1 MRTLL
6 TILVLTLLPT
16 RIDVPPVS
24 PVRVVAP
31 FRAPVDEYAA
41 GHRGVDLAARPGQ
54 LVVSPITGT
63 ITFQGVVAG
72 RAVIVISDGRRSAS
86 LEPVTSSLDE
96 GAFVRAG
103 QNLGTV
109 ANGGHCTLRCVHLGL
124 RLDGRYVNPF
134 GVRARLVP

>member
-1 MRTLL
+1 
-6 TILVLTLLPT
+6 
-16 RIDVPPVS
+16 
-24 PVRVVAP
+24 
-31 FRAPVDEYAA
+31 
-41 GHRGVDLAARPGQ
+41 
-54 LVVSPITGT
+54 VSPITGT

-96 GAFVRAG
+96 GTFVRAG
-103 QNLGTV
+103 QTLGTV